1 MGIADY
7 LSQHP
12 SENHCNENKI
22 KAEELGNS
30 WFTVNGIIRNDKSV
44 SATTNRKSSTNQNQ
58 PIGEQLA
65 SEGKTQFK
73 KKIGK

>member
-7 LSQHP
+7 LSRHP
-12 SENHCNENKI
+12 SENYSNENEI
-22 KAEELGNS
+22 NAEELGNS
-30 WFTVNGIIRNDKSV
+30 WFTVNGIIRIDKSV
-44 SATTNRKSSTNQNQ
+44 SATTTQKSSTNQNQ

-73 KKIGK
+73 